1 VAGFATCDA
10 GLSGNIMSAIL
21 KQATIIFRPM
31 SELDLEQV
39 IAIEEAVYEFPWS
52 IGIFQDCLSAGYCCW
67 LMEQDECVS
76 GYGVMSVLAD
86 EAHILNLC
94 IKSNLQNNGL
104 GKEML
109 DYLIDLAKVHHADV
123 MFLEVRPSNRQALK
137 IYEKSGFDEVGSR
150 KDYYPAKFGRE
161 DALILAKQLTDHLL
175 VNH

>member
-1 VAGFATCDA
+1 
-10 GLSGNIMSAIL
+10 MSAIL
-21 KQATIIFRPM
+21 KQATIVFRPM

-67 LMEQDECVS
+67 LMEQGECVS

-94 IKSNLQNNGL
+94 IKPDLQNNGL

-109 DYLIDLAKVHHADV
+109 DYLIDLAKGHYADV

-137 IYEKSGFDEVGSR
+137 IYEKLGFDEVGSR

>member
-1 VAGFATCDA
+1 
-10 GLSGNIMSAIL
+10 MSAVL
-21 KQATIIFRPM
+21 KQATIVFRPM
-31 SELDLEQV
+31 SAMDLEH
-39 IAIEEAVYEFPWS
+39 IMEIEKGVYDFPWS

-161 DALILAKQLTDHLL
+161 DAVILAKQLTDKM
-175 VNH
+175 

>member
-1 VAGFATCDA
+1 
-10 GLSGNIMSAIL
+10 MSAII

-86 EAHILNLC
+86 EAHILNLF
-94 IKSNLQNNGL
+94 IKSNFQNNGL